1 MTIRNNKQT
10 PLTETARQK
19 ACIEQALVRYEQARA
34 DGLCH
39 DGALE
44 VAMSGLTAQDSMA
57 LITALEQ
64 EKK

>member
-10 PLTETARQK
+10 PLTETAQQK
-19 ACIEQALVRYEQARA
+19 ASVEQALVRYEQARA

-44 VAMSGLTAQDSMA
+44 VAMSGLTRPDQAT